1 MLIAPQAE
9 KGDNILAKFRE
20 LVRYV
25 EAGRLMPGPGVRIYH
40 SARGQIVSY
49 DAKVA
54 AWPHP
59 WKVWLPGGRSV
70 RMLPGFCNNTMPKID
85 GIFLNG
91 RKPGTTEVVAPPEL
105 KLTQRANRDLVSW
118 VALQV
123 IVDEKVDSALEKD
136 STIVHCRSLNPA
148 DDGLDP
154 ELTARE
160 PLAIL
165 YHREDGIQ
173 VSHVGQIAMLNLKYR
188 HRSTGDGSR
197 RHFFFS

>member
-25 EAGRLMPGPGVRIYH
+25 ESGRLMAGPGVRIYH
-40 SARGQIVSY
+40 SARGQIVSF
-49 DAKVA
+49 DSKVA

-59 WKVWLPGGRSV
+59 WKVWLPGGRIA

-85 GIFLNG
+85 GVFLNG

-105 KLTQRANRDLVSW
+105 KLTVKGNSDLVSW

-123 IVDEKVDSALEKD
+123 TVDPKAGSSLEMD
-136 STIVHCRSLNPA
+136 STIVHCNSLNPA
-148 DDGLDP
+148 DEGLDP
-154 ELTARE
+154 ELTGRE

-165 YHREDGIQ
+165 YHQTDGVL
-173 VSHVGQIAMLNLKYR
+173 VSQVGQIAMLNLKYR
-188 HRSTGDGSR
+188 HRKTGDNSR